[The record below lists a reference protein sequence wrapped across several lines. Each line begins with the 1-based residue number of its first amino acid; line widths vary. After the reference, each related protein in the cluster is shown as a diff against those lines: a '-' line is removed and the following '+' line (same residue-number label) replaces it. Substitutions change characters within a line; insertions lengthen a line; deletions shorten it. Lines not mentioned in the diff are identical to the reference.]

1 VTNFKYPTLIAPFT
15 FGEGYDYE
23 KYLEDQSHFDNLAS
37 DVDQSIA
44 KLAFSNAEVA
54 RLSMEHSAEMTQT
67 IVEGQ
72 QQISQGMDSIRVG
85 IERLDDSIVDLRQSV
100 DDVRWAIDEVRYSIE
115 SGFQL
120 TAQRLSAIE
129 GVLRDILET
138 VKSPEKTWALEKYDI
153 AKELYRRELYE
164 DALSYLN
171 DALNGHDDHRG
182 YVFDPRVHMLKGNIL
197 LGDGENFEPDLI
209 DFPAAKEC
217 FEEAVKYAKPPRDM
231 LKGADEKRREEL
243 FEPRVFARC
252 CSAWAS
258 YIQGDIGEAERTYRE
273 AIKEGPN
280 DARSLYYL
288 GKVLAHQNRFEEA
301 EKFLDRAIR
310 VNFFYVAKLSTDTD
324 YLKDRDRFEKRV
336 SDYRVELLDRLKS
349 FAEVLCLLQ
358 GSKAK
363 GLFSGNWKYDH
374 IKTIDLSQTISARNA
389 EIGPMVSHYDQLKR
403 DALQAKGL
411 IEEVAQ
417 QTEHVFAAAQNQKG
431 NIRMPSDSDIG
442 NFDSEGVTGKHRTIG
457 WSIAGGGFVLA
468 VFTDGGLPALVMLV
482 AVGYALLGAP
492 LVGGLA
498 KSEHKKRELDQL
510 SSKYR
515 SRASAADS
523 DIRDATQKRNDA
535 RDILNQLNRLAP
547 TLSEA
552 SH

>member
-1 VTNFKYPTLIAPFT
+1 MGDLTYPNVIAPYT
-15 FGEGYDYE
+15 FRKGYDYE

-120 TAQRLSAIE
+120 TAQRLSVIE

-153 AKELYRRELYE
+153 AKDLYRRELYE

-171 DALNGHDDHRG
+171 DALNGHNDHRG
-182 YVFDPRVHMLKGNIL
+182 YVFDPRVHMLKGNLL

-231 LKGADEKRREEL
+231 IKGADEKRREEL

-258 YIQGDIGEAERTYRE
+258 YVQGNIDEAERTYRE

-301 EKFLDRAIR
+301 EKFLDKAIR

-349 FAEVLCLLQ
+349 FAEVLCLLR
-358 GSKAK
+358 GSKEK
-363 GLFSGNWKYDH
+363 DLFSGNWKYDH
-374 IKTIDLSQTISARNA
+374 IKTLDLSQAISARNA

-411 IEEVAQ
+411 IEETAQ
-417 QTEHVFAAAQNQKG
+417 QTENGVSGAQNQKG
-431 NIRMPSDSDIG
+431 YISKPSDSDIG
-442 NFDSEGVTGKHRTIG
+442 YFNSDPVTDRQRVIG
-457 WSIAGGGFVLA
+457 WSIAGGVTLLSILA
-468 VFTDGGLPALVMLV
+468 GSGGLFTIALF
-482 AVGYALLGAP
+482 AAGYAIIGAP
-492 LVGGLA
+492 LVGSMA
-498 KSEHKKRELDQL
+498 ESNHKNRERRQL
-510 SSKYR
+510 ESNYR
-515 SRASAADS
+515 SRISKANNDVKT
-523 DIRDATQKRNDA
+523 ATQKRNDA
-535 RDILNQLNRLAP
+535 WDILKQLNRIAP